1 MSCWNEVKHLAKSLA
16 ESTERS
22 FACFEI
28 SPPYSRR
35 NDKNMMIVTEG
46 VKTVHLQTIGG
57 ISF

>member
-1 MSCWNEVKHLAKSLA
+1 MSYWNEVKHLAKSMA

-35 NDKNMMIVTEG
+35 NDKNM
-46 VKTVHLQTIGG
+46 
-57 ISF
+57 ISFSTHFLIRRYIQTCC